1 MGGMMPLSAEPVP
14 SETAVRADPSLAWR
28 AIIQVFYKPTKIFAE
43 LKENPRVLVPYVLL
57 GLLMFGFVYLTSDLI
72 YQMQMDNPEVRERLG
87 ETELTP
93 QMVQGMKVWIIF
105 GGTAAVLI
113 GPLLYSLIAQF
124 WGNFVFAGKASFKQ
138 ILSVVL
144 YGEVLFF
151 LGQWLLMPLIIAKQ
165 SLFVGFHLGV
175 FMPIKD
181 PTNMAYMGMTKI
193 GLFNIWELIAVGIG
207 LAIVYTFPRNK
218 GILMAVLSIGL
229 LSVLQVLLAG
239 I

>member
-1 MGGMMPLSAEPVP
+1 MTLSTEPVAVE
-14 SETAVRADPSLAWR
+14 STAAVDRTLAWR
-28 AIIQVFYKPTKIFAE
+28 AIIQVFYKPSQIFAE
-43 LKENPRVLVPYVLL
+43 LKENPRILVPYVLL

-72 YQMQMDNPEVRERLG
+72 FKLQMDNPAVREKLG
-87 ETELTP
+87 EQQLTP
-93 QMVQGMKVWIIF
+93 QMIQGMKVWIIF

-175 FMPIKD
+175 FMPVKD
-181 PTNMAYMGMTKI
+181 PTSMGYVAMTKI

-218 GILMAVLSIGL
+218 GILIAVLSIGL
-229 LSVLQVLLAG
+229 LSVLQVLMTG